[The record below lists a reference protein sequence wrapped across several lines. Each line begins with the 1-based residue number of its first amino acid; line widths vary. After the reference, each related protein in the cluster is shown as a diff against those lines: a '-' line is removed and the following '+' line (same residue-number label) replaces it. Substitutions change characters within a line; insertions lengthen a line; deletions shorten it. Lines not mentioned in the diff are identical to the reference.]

1 MQFLSIVLYSFL
13 LWRVETLPQLENVAV
28 EEQAEQTEEQ
38 PEEQLEEPGSQPLA
52 IPSNIEQLLDERCV
66 ATQLYLQHDITLPQ
80 PQHLQS
86 RFQAA
91 HGAICNHLDAGY
103 VVSKFTKFEC
113 CIQKHFYFQK
123 IDYFCAFIVRNHIK
137 LYHPEK
143 TIHYFGSSGNDICRL
158 QERKQRQ
165 PCQS

>member
-66 ATQLYLQHDITLPQ
+66 ATQLYLQHDITFSL
-80 PQHLQS
+80 
-86 RFQAA
+86 
-91 HGAICNHLDAGY
+91 
-103 VVSKFTKFEC
+103 
-113 CIQKHFYFQK
+113 
-123 IDYFCAFIVRNHIK
+123 AF
-137 LYHPEK
+137 
-143 TIHYFGSSGNDICRL
+143 
-158 QERKQRQ
+158 KQRMG
-165 PCQS
+165 QSVTTWMQDM